1 MRFLVLTLALAAAFV
16 APAQA
21 QPRARAAAWYTQADN
36 FAPRER
42 VEVRIRNDLDTAR
55 RNNPVVIT
63 RAQLAALPD
72 VHEFAITL
80 VDPSRAGRTTPS
92 DELLRRQGGH
102 EARAE
107 TNGAWIPYQLDDLDS
122 DGQWDELFFMTDIGP
137 RETKTFYLYIGYQH
151 QGWYAHRTHAAIGSY
166 VRHTV
171 PFWEGENIGW
181 KLWFPDSIDVFG
193 KRRPLLMSQHLYME
207 NLDGYGVGQTNA
219 DWGSDI
225 MEVGNSF
232 GGGGVGLFED
242 PAHPDVV
249 SRARFTPANTAGT
262 NFNTGPRGDSRY
274 SFVVI
279 ANGPLRS
286 MIRARTM
293 NWNSGHG
300 RYELEQIFSS
310 YAGES
315 YATSRVRFSTF
326 APANAGTH
334 FAAGIRK
341 HINESSHYQQR
352 GVVISGAP
360 EAIRGPDD
368 GPLRPNGL
376 IVDYVGSALV
386 VRDTYQP
393 RYVYVPGYQGNHTFA
408 ITPNAERSFE
418 YLIAAGWSEGV
429 VNKTP
434 AEFQDYV
441 VRTAREYNAPL
452 AFVSSAV
459 RTAMSLRLSRRQAL
473 LGGALALAA
482 ATPAHAL
489 GRYDCVVDQ
498 SGAGDVPTLGEA
510 FERAQQRGDARF
522 ASCCAPAFTR
532 KSSR

>member
-1 MRFLVLTLALAAAFV
+1 MRFLVPTLALCALLV
-16 APAQA
+16 APAEA
-21 QPRARAAAWYTQADN
+21 QSRRWYTQAEN
-36 FAPRER
+36 FAPAQR
-42 VEVRIRNDLDTAR
+42 VEVRIRNGLNAAR
-55 RNNPVVIT
+55 RNNPVVVT
-63 RAQLAALPD
+63 RAQLEALPD

-80 VDPSRAGRTTPS
+80 VDPNLPGRAAPS
-92 DELLRRQGGH
+92 DETLRRQGGH

-193 KRRPLLMSQHLYME
+193 KRRPMLMSQHLYME
-207 NLDGYGVGQTNA
+207 NLDGYGVSRVNP

-225 MEVGNSF
+225 MEVGRSF
-232 GGGGVGLFED
+232 GGGGIGLFED
-242 PAHPDVV
+242 PTQPNVI
-249 SRARFTPANTAGT
+249 SRPRFTPANTTGT
-262 NFNTGPRGDSRY
+262 NFNAGPRGDTRY

-300 RYELEQIFSS
+300 RYEAEQVFTS

-326 APANAGTH
+326 APDNTATL

-341 HINESSHYQQR
+341 HLNESSYYQQG

-376 IVDYVGSALV
+376 IVDFVGTALV
-386 VRDTYQP
+386 VRDSYRP
-393 RYVYVPGYQGNHTFA
+393 RYVFVPEFGENHTFA
-408 ITPNAERSFE
+408 VTPNAERSFE
-418 YLIAAGWSEGV
+418 YMIAAGWSEGA

-441 VRTAREYNAPL
+441 LRTAREYNAPL
-452 AFVSSAV
+452 AFVSA
-459 RTAMSLRLSRRQAL
+459 RLERR
-473 LGGALALAA
+473 
-482 ATPAHAL
+482 
-489 GRYDCVVDQ
+489 
-498 SGAGDVPTLGEA
+498 
-510 FERAQQRGDARF
+510 
-522 ASCCAPAFTR
+522 
-532 KSSR
+532 